1 MACVLNHACNM
12 KSIRETLVSPWR
24 GSEKTAEDVREQV
37 RERFG
42 DEAAEEFDPAADAMP
57 FSSWLAQGYAVRKGS
72 KALKSTTVL
81 EMKDPDDEK
90 RVRKVRR
97 VVNLFHRKQVERVS

>member
-1 MACVLNHACNM
+1 M
-12 KSIRETLVSPWR
+12 KQVKEVLVSPWR

-42 DEAAEEFDPAADAMP
+42 DEVADEFDPAADAMP

-72 KALKSTTVL
+72 KALKSITIL
-81 EMKDPDDEK
+81 EMKDPEDEK
-90 RVRKVRR
+90 KVRKIKRT
-97 VVNLFHRKQVERVS
+97 VNLFHRKEVDKIS